1 MGDVIVAIW
10 QVEFYFKLNGQS
22 DISNIFIPQDSFN
35 KLLPVLSVGKSWNDD
50 LTVYGELDSTCVCVW
65 KNSNSFE
72 ISCRLDVSSV
82 KREEINAII
91 DFAKANNL
99 MIVYAEQ
106 TFLPTYN
113 NIFKILIDS
122 PAFRFVRNPSL
133 FLNNM

>member
-1 MGDVIVAIW
+1 MAIW
-10 QVEFYFKLNGQS
+10 QVEFYFTFNGQS
-22 DISNIFIPQDSFN
+22 NISNIIITQDSFN
-35 KLLPVLSVGKSWNDD
+35 KLLLVLSVGKSWNED

-72 ISCRLDVSSV
+72 IFCRLDVSSV

-99 MIVYAEQ
+99 MIVYTEQ
-106 TFLPTYN
+106 TFLPTFN
-113 NIFKILIDS
+113 NIYKILIDS

-133 FLNNM
+133 FLNNL